1 MSKTTEDSLRYN
13 GFKKAQKICSELI
26 AAGEGNTLFQ
36 QILMPLVM
44 MDH

>member
-1 MSKTTEDSLRYN
+1 MSKMAKASLRYN
-13 GFKKAQKICSELI
+13 GFKKAQKICSKLV